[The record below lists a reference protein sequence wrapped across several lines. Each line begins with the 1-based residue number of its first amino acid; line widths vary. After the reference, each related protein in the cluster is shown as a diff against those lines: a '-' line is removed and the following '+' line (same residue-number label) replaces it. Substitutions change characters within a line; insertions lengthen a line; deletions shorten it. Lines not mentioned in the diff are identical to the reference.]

1 MEKFDVLCPDHYPMK
16 CNLSPADKDYLLTPE
31 KYKAFFIFQ
40 YRNQDKWLEP
50 TIEKY
55 FSERTW
61 RLFNAGKEGGTG
73 TKFCN
78 ICRYA
83 LASDFGVVS
92 LTPLNHN
99 VFQEVGLMQGLQ
111 KPLLYLLN
119 PERKEELPFDIDD
132 QIYIRHTDDE
142 SLEDELNKKMPLLI
156 EKVLLLSGFQS
167 EQRNLIQIKLNKLS
181 PDAKELLKRLVLEG
195 HLVFRIDEKDE
206 LIEWIQKSLDLEA
219 RYIKELLTQR
229 FIVDETMSGGTR
241 TIKIRKLNDHYRK
254 YLEELLF

>member
-1 MEKFDVLCPDHYPMK
+1 
-16 CNLSPADKDYLLTPE
+16 
-31 KYKAFFIFQ
+31 
-40 YRNQDKWLEP
+40 
-50 TIEKY
+50 
-55 FSERTW
+55 
-61 RLFNAGKEGGTG
+61 
-73 TKFCN
+73 
-78 ICRYA
+78 
-83 LASDFGVVS
+83 
-92 LTPLNHN
+92 
-99 VFQEVGLMQGLQ
+99 MQGLQ